1 MDALLEPKDYIT
13 RSYHAIHDVEGLV
26 PCSVLRPLPG
36 GWETLREDCR
46 VA

>member
-13 RSYHAIHDVEGLV
+13 LSYHAINAVEGL
-26 PCSVLRPLPG
+26 PCSVLQPLLG